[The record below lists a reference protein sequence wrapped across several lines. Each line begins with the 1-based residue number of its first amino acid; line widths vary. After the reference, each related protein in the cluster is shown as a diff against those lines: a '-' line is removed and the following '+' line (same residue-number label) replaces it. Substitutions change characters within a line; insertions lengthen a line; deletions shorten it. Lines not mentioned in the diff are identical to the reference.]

1 MPLIAPK
8 RGVLESRN
16 EFFLRTIKFYGSS
29 AMIKMQMREEY
40 ISDIVAVKAKFLE
53 RAVQGIVAMEIIMG
67 KEFFAL
73 FVSDSGVNQSEF
85 VAVFYQQA
93 SHGPGAHVVIV
104 CRIGFLPNGLWY
116 NTKHGAAVQFEH
128 AGFYRMKFHAGKNI
142 ETSAVILG

>member
-40 ISDIVAVKAKFLE
+40 IRDIVAVKAKFLE

-73 FVSDSGVNQSEF
+73 FVSDSGVN
-85 VAVFYQQA
+85 
-93 SHGPGAHVVIV
+93 
-104 CRIGFLPNGLWY
+104 
-116 NTKHGAAVQFEH
+116 
-128 AGFYRMKFHAGKNI
+128 
-142 ETSAVILG
+142 